1 LTYLAIG
8 SDAENSPVI
17 DVIAEVTDGLTGSD
31 IARLW
36 NTARRRAVLDD
47 HKTTD
52 ELAKEAGR
60 YAGTKGAA
68 RDRLWLLMSNNL
80 GISIR
85 QIAATAGVSHPTVSA
100 AIKRSKI
107 REEA

>member
-1 LTYLAIG
+1 
-8 SDAENSPVI
+8 
-17 DVIAEVTDGLTGSD
+17 
-31 IARLW
+31 
-36 NTARRRAVLDD
+36 
-47 HKTTD
+47 
-52 ELAKEAGR
+52 
-60 YAGTKGAA
+60 
-68 RDRLWLLMSNNL
+68 MSNNL